1 MQTTCRTPSPA
12 LLVGDCPVG
21 QAAEPACAMAR
32 PAMVQSFPISLF
44 PGIPESD
51 MTPAVR
57 GVLKLLADEVRRLHD
72 DREALR
78 ARLTQAETLADADPL
93 VPLRNRRSFF
103 RELDRMVAYAD
114 RQAQDLALLM
124 LDLDGLKPIND
135 RGGHAAGDAA
145 IRQVAETLIECTRA
159 SDLVGRL
166 GGDEFGVVLMDMGR
180 AGAEQVRARI
190 QHGVSR
196 RSVALPDGAQPLS
209 VSCGICVLEPG
220 LAVEEALVRADED
233 MYRHKRARR
242 ARLVS

>member
-1 MQTTCRTPSPA
+1 
-12 LLVGDCPVG
+12 
-21 QAAEPACAMAR
+21 
-32 PAMVQSFPISLF
+32 
-44 PGIPESD
+44 

-103 RELDRMVAYAD
+103 RELDRMIAYAD
-114 RQAQDLALLM
+114 RQAHDLALLM

-166 GGDEFGVVLMDMGR
+166 GGDEFGVVLIDMGR

-190 QHGVSR
+190 QHEVAN
-196 RSVALPDGAQPLS
+196 RSVALPDGPLGLS

-220 LAVEEALVRADED
+220 LSVEEALVRADED